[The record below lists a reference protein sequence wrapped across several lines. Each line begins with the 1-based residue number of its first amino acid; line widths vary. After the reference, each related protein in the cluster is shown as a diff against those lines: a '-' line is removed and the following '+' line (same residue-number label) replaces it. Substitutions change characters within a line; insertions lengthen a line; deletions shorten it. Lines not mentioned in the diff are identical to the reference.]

1 MRTPHIILA
10 ALCIL
15 LLAYIWSAASQLP
28 ESVATHFDASGTP
41 NGWMTKRQHL
51 IFTSAFGIGL
61 PLFMVAAFSL
71 IHVLPARLV
80 NIPNRDYWL
89 APERKAETSAWIQ
102 RQGIW
107 LASVMVCW
115 IAALNFML
123 VRANE
128 QQPPHL
134 PATPMLWLT
143 GTLLVYIII
152 FIVRMFSRFR
162 VT

>member
-1 MRTPHIILA
+1 M
-10 ALCIL
+10 CIL
-15 LLAYIWSAASQLP
+15 LLAYIWGTASQLP
-28 ESVATHFDASGTP
+28 DNVATHFDAHGTP

-71 IHVLPARLV
+71 IRVLPSGLV

-89 APERKAETSAWIQ
+89 APERKMATSAWIL
-102 RQGIW
+102 RQGLW
-107 LASVMVCW
+107 LASVIVCW
-115 IAALNFML
+115 IAALNFLL

-134 PATPMLWLT
+134 PAAPMLWLT
-143 GTLLVYIII
+143 VALLGYIVI
-152 FIVRMFSRFR
+152 FIVRMFRRFR
-162 VT
+162 V